1 MENLGSIFISL
12 EKYDD
17 AISISQQ
24 VINIAQR
31 LGSKEDLKFSYVNLK
46 EAFEAKKDYKSAND
60 VLNKLMSI
68 KDSLRNIDNAKSIAE
83 LETKFKTKE
92 KETEL
97 SEVKLI
103 QKLKGKGE

>member
-1 MENLGSIFISL
+1 MEEFSPKIEIINHFDNLINRIDIDIEDSL

-60 VLNKLMSI
+60 VLNKLMAS
-68 KDSLRNIDNAKSIAE
+68 
-83 LETKFKTKE
+83 KT
-92 KETEL
+92 
-97 SEVKLI
+97 V
-103 QKLKGKGE
+103 